1 MPLLQK
7 SPELR
12 DVVQEVFNSPGWV
25 RGKDL
30 AVVITGSGHRTA
42 DSFVEQRCFL
52 ELSRCPLRYCNP
64 TVACSWNLTTAR
76 FDCGPCSPCEPLD
89 PTAPAVFDV
98 LEQIFTELASLF
110 PDTVFHQGADEVLDP
125 AEGFVHELCWQV
137 RIVCLIAGAGP
148 SRTF

>member
-1 MPLLQK
+1 MHTTFSLGFVFTPMPLLQK

-52 ELSRCPLRYCNP
+52 ELSRCP
-64 TVACSWNLTTAR
+64 
-76 FDCGPCSPCEPLD
+76 
-89 PTAPAVFDV
+89 
-98 LEQIFTELASLF
+98 
-110 PDTVFHQGADEVLDP
+110 
-125 AEGFVHELCWQV
+125 
-137 RIVCLIAGAGP
+137 
-148 SRTF
+148 SR